1 MAFRLTADQK
11 ADLKGLGILT
21 EERFEELID
30 VLEHHMSEA
39 YVKEAG
45 AQSSPLLEARHKLTE
60 IKRKAE
66 KLSKDL
72 ESLTPNDQYRIKEL
86 VGISYQEI
94 HTETPQSSRRQD
106 LNLQHILA
114 SLSQAA
120 ADLVE
125 DSKIAYGSRSN
136 DKAVLWLYEFWDEYV
151 KAPIGQLYEKGVFVR
166 FVAIVLEKDPEA
178 ARKIVTR
185 FLQRQS

>member
-21 EERFEELID
+21 EERFGELID

-72 ESLTPNDQYRIKEL
+72 ESLTPNDQYRIKDL
-86 VGISYQEI
+86 VGISYHEN
-94 HTETPQSSRRQD
+94 HTETAQSSRRQD
-106 LNLQHILA
+106 LDVQRILA
-114 SLSQAA
+114 SLSKAP

-125 DSKIAYGSRSN
+125 DSKTAYGSRSN
-136 DKAVLWLYEFWDEYV
+136 DKAILWLLEYWNEHI

-166 FVAIVLEKDPEA
+166 FVAIILEKDPEA
-178 ARKIVTR
+178 AGKLVTR
-185 FLQRQS
+185 FLQQQS

>member
-1 MAFRLTADQK
+1 MSFRLTLEQK
-11 ADLKGLGILT
+11 TNLQKLGCLA
-21 EERFEELID
+21 EDRFDELID
-30 VLEHHMSEA
+30 ILESHMSEA
-39 YVKEAG
+39 YIKEAG
-45 AQSSPLLEARHKLTE
+45 SQSSPLLEARHKLND

-86 VGISYQEI
+86 VGISYHEI

-106 LNLQHILA
+106 LNVQHILA

-136 DKAVLWLYEFWDEYV
+136 DKAIFWLYEFWDEHV
-151 KAPIGQLYEKGVFVR
+151 KVPIGQLYEKGQFVR
-166 FVAIVLEKDPEA
+166 FVAIILEKDPEA
-178 ARKIVTR
+178 AGKLVAR
-185 FLQRQS
+185 FLQHQS